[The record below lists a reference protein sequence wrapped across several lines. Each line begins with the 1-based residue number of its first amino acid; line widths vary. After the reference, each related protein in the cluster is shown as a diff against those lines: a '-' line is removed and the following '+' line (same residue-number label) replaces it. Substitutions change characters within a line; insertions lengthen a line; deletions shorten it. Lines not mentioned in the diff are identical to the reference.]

1 MKTPFNPLKKSNGTM
16 RSQHNIE
23 TKAKH
28 KQQPNFNRHKYK
40 IKHFKLLSLSQK
52 SHPAE
57 STEVSKKCQQ
67 HNFNSDAFQKW
78 HNIFEFVDAALTMMK

>member
-1 MKTPFNPLKKSNGTM
+1 M

-67 HNFNSDAFQKW
+67 HNYNSEAFQKW
-78 HNIFEFVDAALTMMK
+78 HNIFEFVGAALTMMK